1 MIQKLDHKNRSIA
14 KEIQSLF
21 YASYLVEAKI
31 LGAKEFPPLERK
43 LEDYIYADTE
53 FYGYWKGEKIAGII
67 EITKGTVSTEIDSLV
82 VHPDHF
88 RQGIAKQLL
97 DFVFKNF
104 DSKLFRVETG
114 AENEPAV
121 KLYEKVGF
129 REERQ
134 WDTFF
139 GIRKVSF
146 ILEK

>member
-43 LEDYIYADTE
+43 LEDYIHTDTE

-67 EITKGTVSTEIDSLV
+67 EITKGTDSTEIDSLV

-97 DFVFKNF
+97 DFVFNNF

-146 ILEK
+146 ILKK